1 MKICIHRGQNQIGGS
16 IIEIS
21 TSNTRIFLDVGIE
34 LDEFERIAVPEIE
47 GVFEGGKNCDA
58 ILISHYHSDHIG
70 LLEFILPEIPI
81 YMGERAYEI
90 YMASA
95 RYRGREL
102 RFCPEYVYDNEKIK
116 IGDFEIT
123 PFLCDHS
130 SYDSYMY
137 LIESE
142 GKKILYTGD
151 FRANGRLAYTELL
164 SKLPEVDVLICEGT
178 TLIREDVKNIAE
190 EKLER
195 IAVEYLKKHSGP
207 AFIMMSAMNVERMI
221 TAYNIAKKTE
231 RLFLEDIYTADVAR
245 ASGIEAPQPSIEN
258 GVRVFMTGGDKQYE
272 RLMEYG
278 KTKIGKKQIAK
289 EPFLMCIRQSMK
301 KYLEKLNELVSFE
314 DGVLFYAMWKGYQKD
329 EDVSRFLDFM
339 KEKGV
344 KVHVLHTSGH
354 ADESTI
360 EQLIADVKPRIIMPI
375 HTENAEWFNRYQEQI
390 EIIDGVAT
398 KEI

>member
-1 MKICIHRGQNQIGGS
+1 VKICVHRGQNQIGGS

-34 LDEFERIAVPEIE
+34 LDESEKIAVPEIE
-47 GVFEGGKNCDA
+47 GLFGRNKNCDA

-70 LLEFILPEIPI
+70 LLEFVLPEIPI
-81 YMGERAYEI
+81 YMGEKAFEI
-90 YMASA
+90 YRASA
-95 RYRGREL
+95 GYRGREL
-102 RFCPEYVYDNEKIK
+102 KFCPEYVYDNEKMK
-116 IGDFEIT
+116 IGDFQIT

-137 LIESE
+137 LIETE

-151 FRANGRLAYTELL
+151 FRANGRLSYIELL

-178 TLIREDVKNIAE
+178 TLTREDVKNIEE
-190 EKLER
+190 EKLEQ

-221 TAYNIAKKTE
+221 TAYNIARKTG

-245 ASGIEAPQPSIEN
+245 ASGIEAPKPNIEE

-289 EPFLMCIRQSMK
+289 ESFLMCIRQSMK
-301 KYLEKLNELVSFE
+301 NYLEKLNELVSFE
-314 DGVLFYAMWKGYQKD
+314 DGVLFYGMWKGYMEQP
-329 EDVSRFLDFM
+329 EMAIFLNFM
-339 KEKGV
+339 KSKGV
-344 KVHVLHTSGH
+344 QIHVLHTSGH
-354 ADESTI
+354 ADAATI
-360 EQLIADVKPRIIMPI
+360 QNLVDKVNPQYIIPV
-375 HTENAEWFNRYQEQI
+375 HTENAKWFEQYKNEANVVCESI
-390 EIIDGVAT
+390 LCI
-398 KEI
+398 